1 MPLKKLS
8 LRCNKV
14 ATRVG
19 ILEGSESSVFKVFYQ
34 LGVFGPAM
42 FSKAIGLVTS
52 HAGYVLGMPLE
63 A

>member
-19 ILEGSESSVFKVFYQ
+19 ILGGSESSVLTVFYQ
-34 LGVFGPAM
+34 LDVFGPAM
-42 FSKAIGLVTS
+42 FSKAIGFVTS
-52 HAGYVLGMPLE
+52 TQAS
-63 A
+63 